1 MSELR
6 FGVLGLLACL
16 LALAGGAAHAAP
28 RKQAVFRVT
37 LSATLTKTW
46 TYTHSEEAENCVRT
60 TRGSGTTITKLS
72 VRRPAR
78 IRAIAAGATRI
89 RFSGAISTIAGS
101 IVRSGSKTVVTRGDP
116 PCERRTVSDGRCTG
130 QREVFSG
137 GATSLRNPRKRILQP
152 APTRGVRA
160 ARPPR
165 CPAEPADIQ
174 AIRTDLPLA
183 TGPLDRAD
191 VFARDVPRFFVSGDT
206 TQETALS
213 GDLQG
218 RVVERVHWTVLFT
231 RLKG

>member
-1 MSELR
+1 
-6 FGVLGLLACL
+6 
-16 LALAGGAAHAAP
+16 
-28 RKQAVFRVT
+28 
-37 LSATLTKTW
+37 
-46 TYTHSEEAENCVRT
+46 
-60 TRGSGTTITKLS
+60 
-72 VRRPAR
+72 
-78 IRAIAAGATRI
+78 
-89 RFSGAISTIAGS
+89 
-101 IVRSGSKTVVTRGDP
+101 
-116 PCERRTVSDGRCTG
+116 
-130 QREVFSG
+130 VFSG

-231 RLKG
+231 RLNG